1 MIRTP
6 LRAEPFV
13 IQWHLDPRCNLACS
27 HCYHPAEARAPTS
40 TAAQRRATLG
50 LLLDFLAQRP
60 EGGRLHLAGGE
71 PFLCP
76 DLPELVAAAGEQGVG
91 CRVLSNGTRVTA
103 DQAAA
108 LARAQ
113 VLGVQV
119 SIEGLQDSHDRIRGS
134 GSFHRALQGIRTLRS
149 AGVQVTLAMTLHQG
163 NLADLEALADLAA
176 LEADRLYVSRL
187 VPLGRGAQLGGLL
200 SAPAWGRVLRR
211 LRRLQARLPIPV
223 ALRDPTVRPLL
234 AAPWHARQ
242 SPVLAGCAAG
252 WGTLTVE
259 SDGTLMPCRRMGV
272 AIGRLGEGP
281 LQALWDSHP
290 LLASLRDRDQL
301 QGACGRCDYRW
312 VCGGCRAFPAQLE
325 EGALGAD
332 PQCPWRSLRG
342 RSRIFA
348 RHAVR
353 RVRTALG
360 GA

>member
-27 HCYHPAEARAPTS
+27 HCYHPAEVRAPAS
-40 TAAQRRATLG
+40 TPAQRRTTLG
-50 LLLDFLAQRP
+50 LLLDFLAGRP

-76 DLPELVAAAGEQGVG
+76 DLADLVTAAGEHGVG
-91 CRVLSNGTRVTA
+91 CRVLSNGTWVSA
-103 DQAAA
+103 DQAIA
-108 LARAQ
+108 LARAR

-119 SIEGLQDSHDRIRGS
+119 SIEGLQGRHDRIRGA
-134 GSFHRALQGIRTLRS
+134 GSFLRALTGIRTLRS
-149 AGVQVTLAMTLHQG
+149 AGVQVTLAMTLHEG
-163 NLADLEALADLAA
+163 NLADLDALADLAA

-211 LRRLQARLPIPV
+211 LRRLQARLPIPL

-234 AAPWHARQ
+234 AAPWHAKR

-272 AIGRLGEGP
+272 ALGRLGEGS
-281 LQALWDSHP
+281 LQALWDDHP

-301 QGACGRCDYRW
+301 KGACGRCDYRW
-312 VCGGCRAFPAQLE
+312 VCGGCRAFPVNLE
-325 EGALGAD
+325 GDPLGAD
-332 PQCPWRSLRG
+332 PQCPWRGLRG
-342 RSRIFA
+342 RSGILLRHVH
-348 RHAVR
+348 RHAR
-353 RVRTALG
+353 LALG
-360 GA
+360 GS